1 VSGLSE
7 ARAVVGDAVTGLGH
21 ALMEMRLTGPQG
33 KRSAMTTLAV
43 ALAVVVALAARVD
56 ATWWAA
62 ISAFVCSQA
71 TAPAS
76 VHRGIL
82 RVLGTMGGASLAL
95 LLSPWFVNDWI
106 ALILLL
112 FAVSTVGVVGLLV
125 SGHGYAWLLGAV
137 TADMVLMALLSD
149 PLSALTVG
157 VDRSAEVTIGTMA
170 AMLVAVLMGPSE
182 ATQPIS
188 PMPGWSDLLGEQWP
202 ALRHGLRAGFAVM
215 LVPLVW
221 NWLELPNLTQT
232 AVTAAAV
239 MAVPALS
246 HDTAADQR
254 KVTER
259 ATHRIFG
266 CVWGGVMGL
275 ACLLLS
281 IDDFLPWMLMLMAG
295 VWITA
300 HVQASTRGIGYV
312 GTQGA
317 VVFISTLVQGA
328 GPPSSILPGIER
340 FAGIT
345 GGLVIL
351 LAVLMLTVPG
361 REPAVTATK

>member
-7 ARAVVGDAVTGLGH
+7 ARAVVGDTVTGLGH
-21 ALMEMRLTGPQG
+21 ELMEMRLSGPRSR
-33 KRSAMTTLAV
+33 RSAMTALAV
-43 ALAVVVALAARVD
+43 ALSVVVALAARVD

-76 VHRGIL
+76 VRRGIL
-82 RVLGTMGGASLAL
+82 RVLGTMGGAGLAL
-95 LLSPWFVNDWI
+95 LLSPWFAGDSVV
-106 ALILLL
+106 LILLL

-125 SGHGYAWLLGAV
+125 SWNGYAWLLGAV

-157 VDRSAEVTIGTMA
+157 VDRTAEVTMGTA
-170 AMLVAVLMGPSE
+170 AAILVAVLMGPGTD
-182 ATQPIS
+182 AQPLQL
-188 PMPGWSDLLGEQWP
+188 MPGWTDLLGEQWP

-221 NWLELPNLTQT
+221 NLLELPNLTQT
-232 AVTAAAV
+232 AVTVAAV

-246 HDTAADQR
+246 HDAAADQR

-266 CVWGGVMGL
+266 CLWGGILGL
-275 ACLLLS
+275 TCLTLS
-281 IDDFLPWMLMLMAG
+281 VADFLPWMLMLIAG
-295 VWITA
+295 IWITA
-300 HVQASTRGIGYV
+300 HVQASERGVGYV

-328 GPPSSILPGIER
+328 GPPTSILPGIER

-345 GGLVIL
+345 GGLVML

-361 REPAVTATK
+361 REPAVAATK